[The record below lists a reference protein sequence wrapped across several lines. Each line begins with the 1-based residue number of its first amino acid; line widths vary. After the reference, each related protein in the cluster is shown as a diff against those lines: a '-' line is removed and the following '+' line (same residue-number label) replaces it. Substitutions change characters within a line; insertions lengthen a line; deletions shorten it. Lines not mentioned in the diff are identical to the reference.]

1 MPDPISSQH
10 RADYALGYIALG
22 LLPAAEAE
30 LTAVSAHDQST
41 PAVLGAWVELHLA
54 NHGWAQTI
62 AAARQLVDL
71 APAEEHGWIAW
82 AYALRELQRTAE
94 AREVLLRAEPLHG
107 VRCALLHF
115 NLACYECLLGDLAE
129 ARRRLDQAI
138 ALDSSY
144 VVVAAA
150 DPDLQALR
158 QRGGA

>member
-22 LLPAAEAE
+22 LLTGAKTE
-30 LTAVSAHDQST
+30 LAAVSAHDQST
-41 PAVLGAWVELHLA
+41 PAVLGAWVELHMA
-54 NHGWAQTI
+54 EQKWARTI

-82 AYALRELQRTAE
+82 AYALRERQRTAE

-107 VRCALLHF
+107 TRCALLHF
-115 NLACYECLLGDLAE
+115 NLACYECLLGHLDE

-138 ALDSSY
+138 ALDSAY

-158 QRGGA
+158 QMDET